1 MAMIN
6 DVVNNGSLSQSSTL
20 SGPTAGS
27 MKQVAPAT
35 TTQKAAEPSA
45 EQLDNAVSKLNEYLQ
60 DVQRNLSFS
69 IDKET
74 GITVIK
80 VIDSSTQEVVRQL
93 PPDETLKLAAAIDK
107 QIEAHLVQER
117 A

>member
-1 MAMIN
+1 MTMIN
-6 DVVNNGSLSQSSTL
+6 DVVNNGLLAKISTL
-20 SGPTAGS
+20 SGPNTA
-27 MKQVAPAT
+27 APAASPVA
-35 TTQKAAEPSA
+35 KAEQPSP
-45 EQLDNAVSKLNEYLQ
+45 EQLDNAVSKLNDYLQ

-74 GITVIK
+74 GITVVK
-80 VIDSSTQEVVRQL
+80 VIDSATQEVVRQL

-107 QIEAHLVQER
+107 QIAAHLVQER